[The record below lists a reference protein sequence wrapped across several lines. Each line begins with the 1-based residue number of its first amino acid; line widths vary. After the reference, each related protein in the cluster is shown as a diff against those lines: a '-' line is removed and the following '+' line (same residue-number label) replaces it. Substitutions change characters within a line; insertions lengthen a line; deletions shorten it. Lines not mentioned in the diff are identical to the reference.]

1 MKFLSNL
8 FRLLAVGIFGYFLYE
23 LFLLIQFVVGE
34 DDVPSYRDAI
44 SNLGLRIW
52 QPLCLSIMTFAT
64 SVTFNRKFADLTKK
78 TRSKFAYFFV
88 NLLMIFGYFLLAMG
102 FAMNRDEVGPVW
114 PFFIIWLFFTGFPGM
129 SRSGKV
135 IQVKEDDAAAQ
146 KKTAQKKKAKEKK
159 EKELLER
166 EKQLLEREKQ
176 LSELKEKKLKA
187 LNNNLVK
194 TKAQEKN
201 LDKKID
207 TLKKTIKEEQETV
220 RALEQKYPF
229 IHTIVANR

>member
-1 MKFLSNL
+1 MKLLANS

-34 DDVPSYRDAI
+34 DDVPNYWDAI

-78 TRSKFAYFFV
+78 TSSKFAYFFI

-102 FAMNRDEVGPVW
+102 FAINRDTGDIVW
-114 PFFIIWLFFTGFPGM
+114 PFFIIWLFLTGFPGI
-129 SRSGKV
+129 SRSRKV
-135 IQVKEDDAAAQ
+135 IQVKEDDAA
-146 KKTAQKKKAKEKK
+146 AQKKKAKEKK

-166 EKQLLEREKQ
+166 EKQL
-176 LSELKEKKLKA
+176 SELKEKKLKA
-187 LNNNLVK
+187 LNDNLAK
-194 TKAQEKN
+194 TKAEEEN
-201 LDKKID
+201 IDKKIEK
-207 TLKKTIKEEQETV
+207 LKKTIEEEKETI

>member
-1 MKFLSNL
+1 MKLLANL

-88 NLLMIFGYFLLAMG
+88 NLLMIFGYFLLTMG
-102 FAMNRDEVGPVW
+102 FSLNREDGSGVW
-114 PFFIIWLFFTGFPGM
+114 PYFIIWLFFTGFPGI

-135 IQVKEDDAAAQ
+135 TQIKEDDTAAQ
-146 KKTAQKKKAKEKK
+146 KKAAEKKKAKEKK

-166 EKQLLEREKQ
+166 EKQLLE
-176 LSELKEKKLKA
+176 LKEKKLKA
-187 LNNNLVK
+187 LNDNLAK
-194 TKAQEKN
+194 TKAEEEN
-201 LDKKID
+201 VDKKIEE
-207 TLKKTIKEEQETV
+207 LKKTIEEEKETV
-220 RALEQKYPF
+220 RTLEQKYPF
-229 IHTIVANR
+229 IHTIVSNR

>member
-1 MKFLSNL
+1 MKLLANLFRLQNL

-52 QPLCLSIMTFAT
+52 QPLCLSIMTLAT
-64 SVTFNRKFADLTKK
+64 SAAFNKEFADVTKK

-88 NLLMIFGYFLLAMG
+88 NLLMIFGYFLLTMG
-102 FAMNRDEVGPVW
+102 FSLNREEGSGVW
-114 PFFIIWLFFTGFPGM
+114 PYFIIWLFFTGFPGI
-129 SRSGKV
+129 SRSGK
-135 IQVKEDDAAAQ
+135 IDQIKKDDTAAR
-146 KKTAQKKKAKEKK
+146 KKAAQKKKAKEKK

-166 EKQLLEREKQ
+166 QRL

-187 LNNNLVK
+187 LNDNLAK
-194 TKAQEKN
+194 TKAEEEN
-201 LDKKID
+201 VDKKIEK
-207 TLKKTIKEEQETV
+207 LEKTIEEEKETV
-220 RALEQKYPF
+220 RTLEQKYPF